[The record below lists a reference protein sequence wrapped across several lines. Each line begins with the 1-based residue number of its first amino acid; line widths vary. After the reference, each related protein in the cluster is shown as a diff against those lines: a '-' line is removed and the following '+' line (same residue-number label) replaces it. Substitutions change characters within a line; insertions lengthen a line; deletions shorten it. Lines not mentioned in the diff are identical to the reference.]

1 VPKCNREGAGAQAE
15 KPDLR
20 LTAQVGGLGLR
31 SMRFVAGR
39 RRVGQRPRGIGMNF
53 EDEELKVELDKIDPR
68 DLCGVISLISTLFN
82 VVWSTF
88 HTLYTFDTLIS
99 VSFIL
104 GLLAILHKNSRFG
117 KVSLVILGIHLAVIA
132 ALRTIA

>member
-1 VPKCNREGAGAQAE
+1 
-15 KPDLR
+15 
-20 LTAQVGGLGLR
+20 
-31 SMRFVAGR
+31 
-39 RRVGQRPRGIGMNF
+39 MNF
-53 EDEELKVELDKIDPR
+53 EDEELRVELDKIDPH

-88 HTLYTFDTLIS
+88 HALYTFDTLIS

-132 ALRTIA
+132 ALRLIA